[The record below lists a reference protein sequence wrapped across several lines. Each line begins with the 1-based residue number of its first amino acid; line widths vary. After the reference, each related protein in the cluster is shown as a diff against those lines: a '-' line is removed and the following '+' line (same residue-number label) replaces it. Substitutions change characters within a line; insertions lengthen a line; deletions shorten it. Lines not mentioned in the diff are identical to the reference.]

1 MVKQKFLMNKSILF
15 QMKNIAVLAIAVFSL
30 LVSQASAQAVIPPD
44 KESLLK
50 GLGMGLASYAEENNY
65 PGPKHVLDLKEQ
77 LALSRD
83 QIKKAETLANLVNV
97 SAAAKG
103 EEIVQAEEELNKM
116 FEEGK
121 INEKS
126 LRPKLEQIGKLRA
139 DLRFIHLQAHLRMKQ
154 ILSADQIKR
163 YNELRGHEA
172 TQQN

>member
-1 MVKQKFLMNKSILF
+1 MKRSVLF
-15 QMKNIAVLAIAVFSL
+15 QGRKIFAVMFGLISFMM
-30 LVSQASAQAVIPPD
+30 VSQASAQAVIPPD

-83 QIKKAETLANLVNV
+83 QIKKAETLANLVSV
-97 SAAAKG
+97 SAVAKG